1 MILVMKPGTDAAMI
15 ENIRLLLEERGLGIH
30 LSAGTQR
37 TIVGILGDKTK
48 LSDLSLEFL
57 PGVDRIVHIVEPYK
71 LAGRTF
77 HPEDSMITIKGV
89 PVGGD
94 EIAVF
99 AGPCAIESEAQIM
112 SVAKAVAASGARFL
126 RGGAYKPRTSPY
138 AFQGLAQDGLMLLR
152 QAAEEYGLVSVSE
165 ITSERDVEEAGRYV
179 DVIQIGARNCQNFRL
194 LTEVGRSGIP
204 ALLKRGPSMTVE
216 EWLSAAE
223 YILREGNYNLILC
236 ERGIRTFEVF
246 TRNTLDIS
254 AVPAAKSLSHLPVI
268 VDPSHA
274 CGKRSLVAPL
284 SRAAVAAGADGI
296 IVEVHPEPARAL
308 SDAAQQITPEEFDAL
323 CAELT
328 GIASVVGRRFA
339 YGPRS

>member
-1 MILVMKPGTDAAMI
+1 MILVLKPGADSAVI
-15 ENIRLLLEERGLGIH
+15 EHIRLLLEERGLGIH

-37 TIVGILGDKTK
+37 TILGILGDKTK
-48 LSDLSLEFL
+48 LSDLALELL
-57 PGVDRIVHIVEPYK
+57 PGVDRVVHIVEPYK

-77 HPEDSMITIKGV
+77 HPENSVISIKGV
-89 PVGGD
+89 VVGG
-94 EIAVF
+94 EELAVF
-99 AGPCAIESEAQIM
+99 AGPCAIESEKQIM
-112 SVAKAVAASGARFL
+112 TVARAVKRSGAKFL

-138 AFQGLAQDGLMLLR
+138 AFQGLAREGLCLLR
-152 QAAEEYGLVSVSE
+152 QAAEETGLISVSE
-165 ITSERDVEEAGRYV
+165 ITSERDVEEAAGFV

-236 ERGIRTFEVF
+236 ERGIRTFETF
-246 TRNTLDIS
+246 TRNTLDLS
-254 AVPAAKSLSHLPVI
+254 SVPAVKSLCHLPVI

-274 CGKRSLVAPL
+274 CGKRQLVAPL
-284 SRAAVAAGADGI
+284 SRAAVAVGADGI

-308 SDAAQQITPEEFDAL
+308 SDAAQQITPEEFDTL

-328 GIASVVGRRFA
+328 GIAAVVGRRFIHGA
-339 YGPRS
+339 VQ